1 MTTQPPA
8 TLLNRFAAAD
18 TAVSSFFHRHNP
30 VPYSL
35 FLLLELSGDFRLF
48 FPLVL
53 SLYFSPVRLP
63 FPPRS
68 SLRDLLLG
76 LILDIAVVGLV
87 KIVFRRS
94 RPSYNHSSSMSVA
107 VHADNFSFPSGH
119 ASRVFLVATAIQLS
133 ASEIGG
139 FSQLAGTAPGPVSGI
154 WGRALLGI
162 WAWAFATA
170 ASRVLL
176 GRHYLCDID
185 DGHATSVWNLSSLS
199 LDLHQH
205 GLLDILVF
213 GEWDILDFLHNLHSW
228 LGMLRKAFSFLGK
241 LTSEFKFSASLL
253 NHLENTAMLSSPY
266 GVMGVGCLADH
277 RKFSSPC
284 RWMESTQDFSMVQAL
299 TAIPIIQCLNN
310 ETQSKPFPSPIY
322 LSLSEEPFGF
332 TTPAC

>member
-8 TLLNRFAAAD
+8 TLLTRVAAAD
-18 TAVSSFFHRHNP
+18 TAVSSFLHRHNP

-53 SLYFSPVRLP
+53 SLYLSPVQLP

-68 SLRDLLLG
+68 SLRYLLLG

-107 VHADNFSFPSGH
+107 VHADNYSFPSGH

-133 ASEIGG
+133 MLEIGG
-139 FSQLAGTAPGPVSGI
+139 FSQKGAGAGTGPVGCV
-154 WGRALLGI
+154 WNRALLGI

-176 GRHYLCDID
+176 GRHYLWDVIVGSCL
-185 DGHATSVWNLSSLS
+185 GVAEALVSCWFFRFNGFVWL
-199 LDLHQH
+199 
-205 GLLDILVF
+205 
-213 GEWDILDFLHNLHSW
+213 
-228 LGMLRKAFSFLGK
+228 
-241 LTSEFKFSASLL
+241 
-253 NHLENTAMLSSPY
+253 
-266 GVMGVGCLADH
+266 
-277 RKFSSPC
+277 
-284 RWMESTQDFSMVQAL
+284 
-299 TAIPIIQCLNN
+299 
-310 ETQSKPFPSPIY
+310 
-322 LSLSEEPFGF
+322 
-332 TTPAC
+332 